1 MNTRLALLDYCVRH
15 RLDLPT
21 MKGLWQFAGFDV
33 PPPKLLNFV
42 RAGLAAASVLL
53 LGAGM
58 VCWVA
63 ANWSDLGRPL
73 QFGLLEALVLLP
85 CIGAALLPQWRS
97 WLALFAF
104 LAIGALFAYFGQTY
118 QTGADPW
125 QLFALW
131 AALGLPVLID
141 TRTESIWVAWVI
153 VAMTGIWL
161 WAHSWRTA
169 NDEQSIIPAVAG
181 CAAALLLA
189 LSLARPLH
197 RFTGAGVFASGTAIV
212 AALGIVSA
220 TAFPSLTGHGAGGLA
235 VILIGLILATAAFY
249 ALSRSFD
256 MLALCTCALA
266 FNLLVDTA
274 IVETVFRSSSR
285 DIFAGIFMVAL
296 ASTALCG
303 MSVTAIVFV
312 MRQHLDQETPS

>member
-21 MKGLWQFAGFDV
+21 LEGLWQFAGFDV
-33 PPPKLLNFV
+33 PPPILLSFV
-42 RAGLAAASVLL
+42 RAGLAATSVLL

-63 ANWSDLGRPL
+63 ANWPDLGRPL

-131 AALGLPVLID
+131 AALGLPLLIA
-141 TRTESIWVAWVI
+141 TRTESIWIAWVT
-153 VAMTGIWL
+153 VAMTCIWL
-161 WAHSWRTA
+161 WTHSWRTPF
-169 NDEQSIIPAVAG
+169 DEQSIIPALAG
-181 CAAALLLA
+181 CAVALLLA
-189 LSLARPLH
+189 LLLARPFQG
-197 RFTGAGVFASGTAIV
+197 FTGAGVFASGTAIV

-220 TAFPSLTGHGAGGLA
+220 TAFPSVTGHDAGGLA

-249 ALSRSFD
+249 AQSRSFD
-256 MLALCTCALA
+256 MLALCVCALA

-274 IVETVFRSSSR
+274 IVETVFSGSSR
-285 DIFAGIFMVAL
+285 DLLAGVFMVAL
-296 ASTALCG
+296 ASIALCG

-312 MRQHLDQETPS
+312 MRQHQVRETTS